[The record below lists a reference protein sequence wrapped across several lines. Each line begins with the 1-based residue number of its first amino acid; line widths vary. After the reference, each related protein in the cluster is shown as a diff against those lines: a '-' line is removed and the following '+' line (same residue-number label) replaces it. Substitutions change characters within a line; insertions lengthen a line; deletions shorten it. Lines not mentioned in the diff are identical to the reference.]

1 MTRPKIVFLVGGVYH
16 PAAEQAQIIT
26 DWLGPAYETVICAG
40 VAAFEALD
48 DAALF
53 VPLGSHFTGMTDLG
67 ERSQP
72 YSRPTDA
79 HKAAF
84 ERYVASGRPLLVQHG
99 GIVSYN
105 DWPRF
110 GELLGF
116 TWVRGVTNHPPIG
129 EISVRILPTNHPI
142 IAGVDDFTLIDELYR
157 DILITPGLGPTVH
170 AESVYDGRIHPMI
183 LTAEGGRVAGA
194 GKTVYLANGHDQ
206 RAFECPA
213 LRQLWLNALRWLLD
227 E

>member
-1 MTRPKIVFLVGGVYH
+1 MNRPKIVFLVGGVYH
-16 PAAEQAQIIT
+16 PATEQAQIISE
-26 DWLGPAYETVICAG
+26 WLGAAYETVMCEGAS
-40 VAAFEALD
+40 AFDALD
-48 DAALF
+48 DADLF

-72 YSRPTDA
+72 YHPPDDA
-79 HKAAF
+79 QKAAF

-129 EISVRILPTNHPI
+129 DITVNILPTGHTI
-142 IAGVDDFTLIDELYR
+142 IAGMKDFTLVDELYR
-157 DILITPGLGPTVH
+157 DIKITPGLEPVVH
-170 AESVYDGRIHPMI
+170 AEAIYEDRTHPMI
-183 LTAEGGRVAGA
+183 LTAEGGRVPGA
-194 GKTVYLANGHDQ
+194 GKTVYLANGHDL
-206 RAFECPA
+206 RAFESPA
-213 LRQLWLNALRWLLD
+213 LRQLWLNALAWLL
-227 E
+227 ES